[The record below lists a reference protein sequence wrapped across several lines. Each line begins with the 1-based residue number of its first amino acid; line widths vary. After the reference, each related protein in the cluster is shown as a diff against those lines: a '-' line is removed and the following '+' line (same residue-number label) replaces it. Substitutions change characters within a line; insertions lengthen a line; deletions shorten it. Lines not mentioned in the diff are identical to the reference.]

1 MAIFGYNIHSARWIL
16 KYIISWVAILSIAL
30 LLLPLSVNF
39 ISSVESPSKDKS
51 ESIKSIN
58 VLLSENGEI
67 KTMDIN
73 EYIVGVVAAE
83 MPATFE
89 VEALMAQA
97 VAARTYTVS
106 KLNENV
112 HSKVH
117 KGADICTDPTHCQ
130 AYISPKDA
138 CAAWKENASDYLKKC
153 KKAVYDTANVI
164 MVYKDEPVKAVF
176 HSSSSGI
183 TENAADVWGG
193 DVPYLVS
200 VESPGEEKCP
210 SHKSKVTVSIDEFKK
225 TVSKK
230 YAVDFSK
237 KIIGTSVKT
246 SGGMVKEL
254 EVGNVKIKGTEIRS
268 MFSLRSAS
276 FDAVEDGKNIVFD
289 VVGNGHGVGMSQYG
303 ANYLASVGYDYKQ
316 ILKKYYTGIEFSALN
331 E

>member
-1 MAIFGYNIHSARWIL
+1 M

-30 LLLPLSVNF
+30 ILIPMGVNL
-39 ISSVESPSKDKS
+39 ILCNQPPS
-51 ESIKSIN
+51 EIKTDVVRNIK
-58 VLLSENGEI
+58 VLMSENNEI

-106 KLNENV
+106 RLKETA

-117 KGADICTDPTHCQ
+117 KGADICTDPSHCQ
-130 AYISPKDA
+130 AYISQKDA
-138 CAAWKENASDYLKKC
+138 CAKWDKNASEYLKKC
-153 KKAVYDTANVI
+153 KKAVYDTSDVI
-164 MVYKDEPVKAVF
+164 MVYEDEPVKAVF
-176 HSSSSGI
+176 HSSSSGL
-183 TENAADVWGG
+183 TECAADVWGG

-210 SHKSKVTVSIDEFKK
+210 SHKSKVTVSVSEFKK
-225 TVSKK
+225 IVSKK
-230 YAVDFSK
+230 YNVDFSGR
-237 KIIGTSVKT
+237 IIGASVKT
-246 SGGMVKEL
+246 DGGMVKEL
-254 EVGNVKIKGTEIRS
+254 EVGNIKIKGTEIRS
-268 MFSLRSAS
+268 MFKLRSAC
-276 FDAVEDGKNIVFD
+276 FEVRVDEKNIVFD